1 MTKFVPRRKMSK
13 KTRKQA
19 DAENRVIWAFSPVT
33 RKIESKKVYDRKRIS
48 RAGYEDG
55 SGVFIIFNMILRLWL
70 TANEDLT
77 ILKHFRETVLQQE

>member
-1 MTKFVPRRKMSK
+1 MSK

-55 SGVFIIFNMILRLWL
+55 SGVFLMIPGLFSIKQHL
-70 TANEDLT
+70 
-77 ILKHFRETVLQQE
+77 